1 MVLVHPVI
9 TSEKYQ
15 FGAKAAANFTFP
27 LTHIHAATSGYLSG
41 IKQWGLIDLN
51 QAKWSY
57 YFPTAFQSK
66 VVSCWTNDCGSGTY
80 ALGLDVIST
89 SQFIVYWNNTKYN
102 EHVVFF
108 WGALGY

>member
-41 IKQWGLIDLN
+41 IKQWGLYTENKYFTFPISFKQMCIMVAVHATPDTGINKISVID
-51 QAKWSY
+51 
-57 YFPTAFQSK
+57 PTLSRGR
-66 VVSCWTNDCGSGTY
+66 VNSDGNGSSH
-80 ALGLDVIST
+80 VIM
-89 SQFIVYWNNTKYN
+89 IGV
-102 EHVVFF
+102 
-108 WGALGY
+108 